1 MGLAEDWAISYKAFR
16 SQMIMRSLQESKQ
29 ISDLDHLTWTE
40 CLFCFREVWGSIQS
54 QVFLSFKVLFYKVT
68 WHMAKMVMSC
78 SFLSDLTN
86 KFLVTVQE
94 NFQTSA
100 PLWSLFSEEKTQIL
114 FYYHYA
120 LMYLERKCHLFLW
133 IKVTLLVR
141 YYSLY

>member
-16 SQMIMRSLQESKQ
+16 SQMTMRSLQESKQ
-29 ISDLDHLTWTE
+29 ISDLDHLTWAE
-40 CLFCFREVWGSIQS
+40 CLFCFREVWGSIES
-54 QVFLSFKVLFYKVT
+54 GVFLSFKVLFYKVT
-68 WHMAKMVMSC
+68 WYMVKMVMSC

-114 FYYHYA
+114 FCYHYA

-141 YYSLY
+141 YYLLY